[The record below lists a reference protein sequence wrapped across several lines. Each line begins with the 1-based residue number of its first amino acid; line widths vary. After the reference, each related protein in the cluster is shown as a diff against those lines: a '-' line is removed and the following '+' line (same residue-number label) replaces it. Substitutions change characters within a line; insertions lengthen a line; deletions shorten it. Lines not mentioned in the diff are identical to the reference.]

1 MASILLIDDDLE
13 LVALLAEYLRNEG
26 HSVAVACDAG
36 TGLAA
41 SLSRMYSIVV
51 LDLML
56 PDFSGFD
63 VLRQLRQKSAVPVLM
78 LTARGDEAD
87 CVLALELG
95 ADDYVNKPCTPR
107 ALLARIKALLRR
119 AVHSGDAV
127 LGTSLRNGSLT
138 LWPDRRRAELDREA
152 LTLTSTEFNLLDVLI
167 RRVGQPVSRAEL
179 SVGGLGRTLA
189 AYDRSVDVH
198 MGNLRRKLGVGPDG
212 QSRIQTVFRRG
223 YQLLSE

>member
-1 MASILLIDDDLE
+1 
-13 LVALLAEYLRNEG
+13 VAY
-26 HSVAVACDAG
+26 DAG

-41 SLSRMYSIVV
+41 SLSRTHSIVV

-63 VLRQLRQKSAVPVLM
+63 VLRQLRHKSAVPVLM

-107 ALLARIKALLRR
+107 ALLARIRAMLRR
-119 AVHSGDAV
+119 AVHSGDLV
-127 LGTSLRNGSLT
+127 PRTSLRNGSLT
-138 LWPDRRRAELDREA
+138 LCPARRRAELDREA

-179 SVGGLGRTLA
+179 SVGGLGRPLA

-198 MGNLRRKLGVGPDG
+198 MGNLRRKLGIGPDG